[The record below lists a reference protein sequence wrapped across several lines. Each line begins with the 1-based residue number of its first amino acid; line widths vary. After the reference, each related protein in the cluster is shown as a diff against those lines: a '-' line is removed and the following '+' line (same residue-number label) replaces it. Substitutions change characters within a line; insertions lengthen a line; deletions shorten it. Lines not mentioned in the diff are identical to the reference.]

1 MSGFPLSK
9 NGVIRMSVAPIKLT
23 KEINDIELV
32 EHFNNA
38 RLSERL
44 MLLERLESK
53 LAKLNKVDI
62 SKEDIFYNLSIWMSE
77 IKSIANSTAINK
89 EAK

>member
-1 MSGFPLSK
+1 MT
-9 NGVIRMSVAPIKLT
+9 VAPIKLT

-44 MLLERLESK
+44 ILLERLENK
-53 LAKLNKVDI
+53 LAGFVITDI
-62 SKEDIFYNLSIWMSE
+62 TKEGILKNLVNWISE
-77 IKSIANSTAINK
+77 IKLVANSSTVNK

>member
-1 MSGFPLSK
+1 MA
-9 NGVIRMSVAPIKLT
+9 VAPIKLT
-23 KEINDIELV
+23 KELNDIELV

-44 MLLERLESK
+44 LLLERLENK
-53 LAKLNKVDI
+53 LANLKDLKF
-62 SKEDIFYNLSIWMSE
+62 SKEIIFKELSRWISE
-77 IKSIANSTAINK
+77 VKSVANSSTENK

>member
-1 MSGFPLSK
+1 MA
-9 NGVIRMSVAPIKLT
+9 VAPIKLT
-23 KEINDIELV
+23 NEINDIELV

-44 MLLERLESK
+44 ILLERLENK
-53 LAKLNKVDI
+53 LANLKDLKL
-62 SKEDIFYNLSIWMSE
+62 SKERIFKELSVWISE
-77 IKSIANSTAINK
+77 IKTVANSSTVNR

>member
-1 MSGFPLSK
+1 MA
-9 NGVIRMSVAPIKLT
+9 VAPIKLT
-23 KEINDIELV
+23 QEINDIELV

-44 MLLERLESK
+44 ILLERLENK
-53 LAKLNKVDI
+53 LAGFVITDI
-62 SKEDIFYNLSIWMSE
+62 TKEGILKNLVNWISE
-77 IKSIANSTAINK
+77 IKPVANSSTINK

>member
-1 MSGFPLSK
+1 MA
-9 NGVIRMSVAPIKLT
+9 VAPIKLT
-23 KEINDIELV
+23 KELNDIELV

-44 MLLERLESK
+44 LLLERLENK
-53 LAKLNKVDI
+53 LANLKDLKF
-62 SKEDIFYNLSIWMSE
+62 SKERIFKELSRWISE
-77 IKSIANSTAINK
+77 VKSVANSSTENK

>member
-1 MSGFPLSK
+1 MSK
-9 NGVIRMSVAPIKLT
+9 NGVIKMVVATIKLT
-23 KEINDIELV
+23 EEINDIELV

-44 MLLERLESK
+44 MLLDRLENK
-53 LAKLNKVDI
+53 LTKLNKSDI
-62 SKEDIFYNLSIWMSE
+62 SKEDVFYNLSIWMTE
-77 IKSIANSTAINK
+77 VKSIANSPAIDK

>member
-1 MSGFPLSK
+1 MA
-9 NGVIRMSVAPIKLT
+9 VAPIKLT
-23 KEINDIELV
+23 KELNDIELV

-44 MLLERLESK
+44 ILLERLENK
-53 LAKLNKVDI
+53 LAGFVITDI
-62 SKEDIFYNLSIWMSE
+62 TKEGILKNLVNWISE
-77 IKSIANSTAINK
+77 IKPAANSSTENK

>member
-1 MSGFPLSK
+1 MSK
-9 NGVIRMSVAPIKLT
+9 NGVIKMVVATIKST
-23 KEINDIELV
+23 EEINDIELV

-44 MLLERLESK
+44 MLLDRLENK
-53 LAKLNKVDI
+53 LTKLNKSDI
-62 SKEDIFYNLSIWMSE
+62 SKEDVFYNLSIWMTE
-77 IKSIANSTAINK
+77 VKSIANSPAIDK

>member
-1 MSGFPLSK
+1 
-9 NGVIRMSVAPIKLT
+9 MSVAPIKLT
-23 KEINDIELV
+23 QELNDIELV

-44 MLLERLESK
+44 MLLERLENK
-53 LAKLNKVDI
+53 LAKLNQSVF
-62 SKEDIFYNLSIWMSE
+62 SKEEVFKELSRWISE
-77 IKSIANSTAINK
+77 VKSVANSPTEKK

>member
-1 MSGFPLSK
+1 
-9 NGVIRMSVAPIKLT
+9 MSVAPIKLT
-23 KEINDIELV
+23 QEINDTELV

-53 LAKLNKVDI
+53 VASLNSHNVSRVDVFKELSRWI
-62 SKEDIFYNLSIWMSE
+62 SEV
-77 IKSIANSTAINK
+77 KSVANSSIENK
-89 EAK
+89 EVK

>member
-1 MSGFPLSK
+1 MT
-9 NGVIRMSVAPIKLT
+9 VAPIKLT

-38 RLSERL
+38 RFSERL
-44 MLLERLESK
+44 ILLERLENK
-53 LAKLNKVDI
+53 LAGFVITDI
-62 SKEDIFYNLSIWMSE
+62 TKEGILKNLVNWISE
-77 IKSIANSTAINK
+77 IKPVANSSTVNK

>member
-1 MSGFPLSK
+1 
-9 NGVIRMSVAPIKLT
+9 MSVAPIKLT

-38 RLSERL
+38 RRSERL
-44 MLLERLESK
+44 LLLERLENKLTNLNIPRLSK
-53 LAKLNKVDI
+53 VEVFKELSVWI
-62 SKEDIFYNLSIWMSE
+62 SEMKPVV
-77 IKSIANSTAINK
+77 NSLIQNK

>member
-1 MSGFPLSK
+1 
-9 NGVIRMSVAPIKLT
+9 MSVAPIKLT
-23 KEINDIELV
+23 QELNDIELV

-44 MLLERLESK
+44 MLLERLENK
-53 LAKLNKVDI
+53 LTKLNQSVF
-62 SKEDIFYNLSIWMSE
+62 SKEEVFKELSRWISE
-77 IKSIANSTAINK
+77 VKSVANSSTENK

>member
-1 MSGFPLSK
+1 MT
-9 NGVIRMSVAPIKLT
+9 VAPIKLT

-44 MLLERLESK
+44 ILLERLENK
-53 LAKLNKVDI
+53 LAGFVITDI
-62 SKEDIFYNLSIWMSE
+62 TKEGILKNLVNWISE
-77 IKSIANSTAINK
+77 IKPVANSSTENK